1 MNNKFIEYR
10 ISKENKR
17 EFKNNGWTLV
27 DLKLSKESINN
38 ALKGLREMKKSSIQK
53 GYKPRRIYYDHL
65 ITNNPAAIE
74 LPFNKEICNENV
86 RNFFNE
92 AKIGSLIKE
101 LMSWDY
107 PCCNLARLFCMSKFK
122 YRGNWHRDYS
132 SEIEKIQNSS
142 LKREIVLVGLYLIRQ
157 KGFRILKKEF
167 EYKGIKT
174 IIPDKNI
181 DAAIRSFS
189 FPLTPKKEAYCEID
203 GKIGTA
209 LFFDPLLMHQ
219 GSSYSERLD
228 FHMKFQN
235 LNNSELYKNKFQDF
249 SVTDILH
256 ENYNLNFD
264 QASSNDLKLS
274 SIPFDKRSTIFQR
287 IRNTIDY
294 RICLRNKY
302 KIKNLKANKKF
313 YDLSKNGWQVDY
325 FSNTF
330 LQK

>member
-1 MNNKFIEYR
+1 MNIKLNDNR

-17 EFKNNGWTLV
+17 QFENNGWTLV

-38 ALKGLREMKKSSIQK
+38 AFNGLMEMKKSSIQK
-53 GYKPRRIYYDHL
+53 DYKPRRIYYDHL
-65 ITNNPAAIE
+65 IRNNYAAIE
-74 LPFNKEICNENV
+74 LPFNKKICNENV

-101 LMSWDY
+101 LMSWDN
-107 PCCNLARLFCMSKFK
+107 PCCDLARLFCMSEIN
-122 YRGNWHRDYS
+122 YRGCWHRDYF
-132 SEIEKIQNSS
+132 SEIEKIQYSS
-142 LKREIVLVGLYLIRQ
+142 LKRDTILVALYLLPQ
-157 KGFRILKKEF
+157 KGFRLLKKEF

-174 IIPDKNI
+174 VIPNKNI

-189 FPLTPKKEAYCEID
+189 FPLNLNKEAYYEID

-228 FHMKFQN
+228 FHMKFRN
-235 LNNSELYKNKFQDF
+235 INNKLLQKNNFQDF
-249 SVTDILH
+249 SVIEILH
-256 ENYNLNFD
+256 ENYNLNK
-264 QASSNDLKLS
+264 ASSKDCKLS
-274 SIPFDKRSTIFQR
+274 SIPFDKRSTILQR
-287 IRNTIDY
+287 IRNSIDY
-294 RICLRNKY
+294 RICLRNAY
-302 KIKNLKANKKF
+302 KSKNLKKNKNY
-313 YDLSKNGWQVDY
+313 YDLKKNGWNIDF